1 MILVRVKDYLEPL
14 ESIIEIVSQ
23 KKLIWQKVICFVDFN
38 LIETSLEIVRKN
50 SMLDLA
56 GF

>member
-23 KKLIWQKVICFVDFN
+23 KKLIWQKIICFVDFN